1 MKRLI
6 YILLIFLSCG
16 YILSAQN
23 TLAKIKFE
31 DAEKAFYGGNYQNC
45 ISLLDETEK
54 LLGQTAPN
62 ILYLRIMAEGKI
74 WEANPFESYEQVSK
88 LEQLCTQYMQNYD
101 IAGLENKYRDVYELS
116 NKLPKVSNL
125 VEFTQLQEQLKA
137 EQFEKFITDNN
148 LVFVEGGTYIMGNG
162 KEAHEVTVNDF
173 YIGKYEVTFKEWS
186 VLKNPTLKKEIQ
198 AINEVELSKEEK
210 EILINFSL
218 SMPQSNVPYSDDKAF
233 FCYNVPV
240 YNLMGRMDAW
250 EEGMLYCKW
259 LELQYG
265 GTWRLPTEAEWEYAA
280 RGGNKSKGYTYSG
293 SDDFDEV
300 GWDLDGSRRH
310 KDNYYRI
317 PYSVGQKKPNEL
329 GIYDMSG
336 NAGEVCLDWFDE
348 NYFAV
353 SPKENPTGPLEG
365 KKRVVKGGKVPI
377 YNSRIGCGVE
387 KWVNDYQYH
396 RVGFR
401 VVYIPD

>member
-1 MKRLI
+1 MKK
-6 YILLIFLSCG
+6 LLILFVTLLAC
-16 YILSAQN
+16 YTIQAQN
-23 TLAKIKFE
+23 TVAKLKFE

-74 WEANPFESYEQVSK
+74 WEANPFESYEQVNK
-88 LEQLCTQYMQNYD
+88 LEQLCNQYMQNYD

-116 NKLPKVSNL
+116 NKLPKASNL
-125 VEFTQLQEQLKA
+125 VEFTQLQEQLKT
-137 EQFEKFITDNN
+137 EQLEKLIADNN
-148 LVFVEGGTYIMGNG
+148 LVFVEGGTYIMGKG
-162 KEAHEVTVNDF
+162 KEAHEVTVSDF

-186 VLKNPTLKKEIQ
+186 
-198 AINEVELSKEEK
+198 
-210 EILINFSL
+210 ILN
-218 SMPQSNVPYSDDKAF
+218 MPQSKFRKYDNETAF
-233 FCYNVPV
+233 FCF
-240 YNLMGRMDAW
+240 GESMDAW
-250 EEGMLYCKW
+250 KVSMAYCKR
-259 LELQYG
+259 LEEQYG
-265 GTWRLPTEAEWEYAA
+265 GAWRLPTEAEWEYAA

-300 GWDLDGSRRH
+300 GWKFSGLGKN
-310 KDNYYRI
+310 KDRI

-336 NAGEVCLDWFDE
+336 NAGEVCLDWFDK
-348 NYFAV
+348 NYFAL

-365 KKRVVKGGKVPI
+365 KKRVVRGINAGNGTGKAPI
-377 YNSRIGCGVE
+377 YDRIGGQVP
-387 KWVNDYQYH
+387 KSGMNDYQFY

-401 VVYIPD
+401 VVYIPDH

>member
-1 MKRLI
+1 MKK
-6 YILLIFLSCG
+6 LLILFVTLLAC
-16 YILSAQN
+16 YTIQAQN
-23 TLAKIKFE
+23 TVAKLKFE

-74 WEANPFESYEQVSK
+74 WEANPFESYEQVNK
-88 LEQLCTQYMQNYD
+88 LEQLCNQYMQNYD

-125 VEFTQLQEQLKA
+125 VEFTQLQEQLKT
-137 EQFEKFITDNN
+137 EHLEKLIADNN
-148 LVFVEGGTYIMGNG
+148 LVFVEGGTYIMGKG
-162 KEAHEVTVNDF
+162 KEAHEVTVSDF

-186 VLKNPTLKKEIQ
+186 VLNSSLKKELL
-198 AINEVELSKEEK
+198 ATDEVELSKEEI
-210 EILINFSL
+210 EILKNFAL

-233 FCYNVPV
+233 FCYN
-240 YNLMGRMDAW
+240 GRMDAW
-250 EEGMLYCKW
+250 EEGMAYCKW
-259 LELQYG
+259 LEQQYG

-300 GWDLDGSRRH
+300 GWKFSGLGKN
-310 KDNYYRI
+310 KDRI

-336 NAGEVCLDWFDE
+336 NAGEVCLDWFDK
-348 NYFAV
+348 NYFAL

-365 KKRVVKGGKVPI
+365 KKRVVRGINAGNGTGKAPI
-377 YNSRIGCGVE
+377 YDRIGGQVQ
-387 KWVNDYQYH
+387 KSWNDYQFY